1 MYCEGVRTRAQSQS
15 EMMKYEIN
23 SYSNNDIVFF
33 LYVQYLIFSNIC
45 DSIKIYTYSTC
56 TLFFHVYLKSQVY
69 SLINQI
75 HLLEVGKNL
84 LVFQSFFN

>member
-56 TLFFHVYLKSQVY
+56 TLFLHVSIFINLSNTFTRSREKSTGV
-69 SLINQI
+69 SK
-75 HLLEVGKNL
+75 LL
-84 LVFQSFFN
+84 